1 MQVLWYD
8 PADRI
13 VSHTELARGNVHLR
27 TWNAE
32 FFIVLS
38 PDHGCRISGGSYPSP
53 TKPKSLGI
61 KKKKKRQV
69 GCSANSPG
77 HSHAYSILENHWSG
91 VSNMGS
97 GATVTSKVLPCK
109 SQSLLFIMEWRM
121 EGRPWLFDLWESPG
135 WYAGL
140 VRGAS
145 ARCSLETT
153 EEFSVPETD

>member
-53 TKPKSLGI
+53 TKPNSLGI
-61 KKKKKRQV
+61 KKTK
-69 GCSANSPG
+69 
-77 HSHAYSILENHWSG
+77 
-91 VSNMGS
+91 
-97 GATVTSKVLPCK
+97 TSWV
-109 SQSLLFIMEWRM
+109 
-121 EGRPWLFDLWESPG
+121 
-135 WYAGL
+135 
-140 VRGAS
+140 
-145 ARCSLETT
+145 
-153 EEFSVPETD
+153 FSKFPRSFSRLQHFGEPLIRSE